1 MIDVAGE
8 RLQVTGPMVIDT
20 ATVLKKAGDGAI
32 AAGAVVVD
40 LSGVTDADSAAV
52 AILLSWV
59 RAAQERK
66 QALSIVNPPSSIRSL
81 AALYGV
87 AELLP
92 LA

>member
-1 MIDVAGE
+1 MIDVAGQ

-20 ATVLKKAGDGAI
+20 ATALKKDGDGAI
-32 AAGAVVVD
+32 AAGAAVVD
-40 LSGVTDADSAAV
+40 LGGVTDADSAAV

-59 RAAQERK
+59 RVAQERK
-66 QALSIVNPPSSIRSL
+66 QTLSIVNPPASVRSL

>member
-1 MIDVAGE
+1 MIETAGE
-8 RLQVTGPMVIDT
+8 RMQVSGPMVIGSA
-20 ATVLKKAGDGAI
+20 ATLKTAGDSAVAGGAT
-32 AAGAVVVD
+32 VVD
-40 LSGVTDADSAAV
+40 LSGVTDADSSAV
-52 AILLSWV
+52 ALLLSWV

-66 QALSIVNPPSSIRSL
+66 QQLTIVNLPTSVQSL

>member
-1 MIDVAGE
+1 MIEVAGE
-8 RLQVTGPMVIDT
+8 RMQVTGPMVIDT
-20 ATVLKKAGDGAI
+20 AAALKKAGDGGV
-32 AAGAVVVD
+32 AAGAAVVD
-40 LSGVTDADSAAV
+40 LAGVTDADSAAV

-66 QALSIVNPPSSIRSL
+66 QALSIINPPASIRSL
-81 AALYGV
+81 ATLYGV